1 MDEPPVI
8 KLPLSCYENM
18 VTELA
23 WRDMEIFEL
32 FLDIYNDLTHLKTQ
46 LENDNFSEPTTTFD
60 PLRTFGKYH
69 R

>member
-23 WRDMEIFEL
+23 WRDTEIFEL
-32 FLDIYNDLTHLKTQ
+32 FLDIYDDLTRLKTQ
-46 LENDNFSEPTTTFD
+46 LENDDFSEPTTTFN

-69 R
+69 

>member
-32 FLDIYNDLTHLKTQ
+32 FLDIYDDLTRLKTQ
-46 LENDNFSEPTTTFD
+46 LENDDFSEPTTTFD

-69 R
+69 